1 MDRGYA
7 VNRKGFLTAL
17 GAAGLGLGV
26 TVASGGARTVLAQ
39 EESTPAA
46 GQGEPGPFE
55 EHIEQRKQFYADF
68 TAALA
73 TELGVASGDE
83 VDGAIRV
90 ALMAVVDQHVADGD
104 LTAGKAEAIKVL
116 IATSDV
122 PLGPGMMGMA
132 HPGGFMIGMK
142 DGHGPFGGHMGPG
155 FDERREWII
164 REGNK
169 PGEAPETDAEKD
181 EDEASS

>member
-26 TVASGGARTVLAQ
+26 TVASSGARTALAQ

-46 GQGEPGPFE
+46 DQVAAGPFE
-55 EHIEQRKQFYADF
+55 EHMELRKQFYADF

-90 ALMAVVDQHVADGD
+90 ALMAVVDQRVADGD

-122 PLGPGMMGMA
+122 PLGPGMMGGP

-164 REGNK
+164 REGDK
-169 PGEAPETDAEKD
+169 PGEAAKPDAENDD
-181 EDEASS
+181 EDASS